1 MTILPKK
8 KATKDKNDPENPERT
23 HSGVGHPHP
32 HQHNHAHAHSH
43 AHGHALSHPHAHGHY
58 HHATPSDSRLE
69 KAGRGRTSPTSA
81 RWAPSTSREEKL
93 HPSTPAFD
101 FDLDFENHDSTSN
114 HKRRHR
120 SPPHTHRSV
129 RKHRGAH
136 SGSHSSSSQ
145 ASPGPSGVYELEDG
159 YNSED
164 EHHEHTTTPSRPVHE
179 NEELQVELGFE
190 QALKEKKGFTI
201 KKMGEDGAC
210 LFRAVADQI
219 YGDQEMNSVVRNMCI
234 DYMAKN
240 SDFFSQYVTEDFQ
253 TYLNRK
259 RMDDCHGNHLE
270 IQAMAEL
277 FNRPVDVYR
286 YSLDPMNTFQ
296 STYKTDSEPI
306 RISYHRGI
314 HYNSIVDPYKAT
326 IGVGLG
332 LPGYQPG
339 AADRNLMD
347 TALKHSE
354 NYHLEK
360 TMLEDKMRET
370 DWELTQESIEEQ
382 VARESYLQWLTEQ
395 EAASKHRA
403 PTNPA
408 ASATCSSASEYSCHA
423 EGGSG
428 SPEAR
433 TSRSPRTRSGQSS
446 PQHPAPVDIAV
457 PGSSKSL
464 WCSPKQ
470 APSQSTSQAE
480 GTSQLGA
487 TGGGFCETSSLMDHL
502 PPAMYDWEEDDIMAQ
517 VMALSH
523 QEYLE
528 SLKQKATP
536 SSSSSSSSSSP
547 SASSSSSSA
556 STSATVTT
564 SSDPGFQEAG
574 CSTSTDPGFQYCDS

>member
-8 KATKDKNDPENPERT
+8 KATKDKNDPENPEHQHA

-32 HQHNHAHAHSH
+32 HQHNHTHTHSH
-43 AHGHALSHPHAHGHY
+43 THGHTLNHPHAHGHY
-58 HHATPSDSRLE
+58 HHTTATDTRLE

-81 RWAPSTSREEKL
+81 RWGPSTSREEKL
-93 HPSTPAFD
+93 HPSTPAFE
-101 FDLDFENHDSTSN
+101 FDLDFENHDSSCN

-120 SPPHTHRSV
+120 SPPHRSV

-136 SGSHSSSSQ
+136 SGHSSSSQ
-145 ASPGPSGVYELEDG
+145 ASPGQSGAYELEDG

-164 EHHEHTTTPSRPVHE
+164 EHTTPRPVAE
-179 NEELQVELGFE
+179 NREELERWFE
-190 QALKEKKGFTI
+190 QALKEKKGFII

-240 SDFFSQYVTEDFQ
+240 AEFFSQYVTEDFQ

-270 IQAMAEL
+270 IQAIAEL
-277 FNRPVDVYR
+277 FNRPVDVYQ
-286 YSLDPMNTFQ
+286 YSIEPINTFQ
-296 STYKTDSEPI
+296 STYKTDNEPI
-306 RISYHRGI
+306 RISYHRAV
-314 HYNSIVDPYKAT
+314 HYNSVVDPYKAT

-339 AADRNLMD
+339 
-347 TALKHSE
+347 
-354 NYHLEK
+354 

-395 EAASKHRA
+395 EATSKTR
-403 PTNPA
+403 TQNPA
-408 ASATCSSASEYSCHA
+408 ASATCSSASEYSRHM

-446 PQHPAPVDIAV
+446 PQHPATVDIAV
-457 PGSSKSL
+457 PGSSKSPR
-464 WCSPKQ
+464 CSPKQ
-470 APSQSTSQAE
+470 QPPSESTSQAAC
-480 GTSQLGA
+480 SSDIGA
-487 TGGGFCETSSLMDHL
+487 VGGGFSETSSLMDHL
-502 PPAMYDWEEDDIMAQ
+502 PMYDWEEDDIMAQ

-523 QEYLE
+523 QEYLD
-528 SLKQKATP
+528 SLKRKATP
-536 SSSSSSSSSSP
+536 SSSS
-547 SASSSSSSA
+547 A
-556 STSATVTT
+556 SATITT
-564 SSDPGFQEAG
+564 SDARLEEAG
-574 CSTSTDPGFQYCDS
+574 CSTSTTDPGFPYCDS